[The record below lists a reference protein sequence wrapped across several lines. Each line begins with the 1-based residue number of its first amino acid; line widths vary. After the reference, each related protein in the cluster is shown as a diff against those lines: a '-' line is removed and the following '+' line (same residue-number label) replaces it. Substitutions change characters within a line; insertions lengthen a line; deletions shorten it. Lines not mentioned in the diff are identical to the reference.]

1 MRMPPLETPRLI
13 IRPLI
18 LDDLDA
24 VHRILDVELRDADFG
39 NEAAKSLDE
48 RRQWLQ
54 WTVMGYEQLAKLHQP
69 PYGERAIVL
78 RQSNRVIGACGFVP
92 CLNPFEQLPSL
103 SRGGPIGPSGRTSTE
118 FGLFY
123 AVAPAHQRRGVAAE
137 AAKAMVD
144 YAFRTLHLGRVIA
157 TTTRDNVASMGVMRH
172 LGMRIEEN
180 PYPDPP
186 WLQVVGIIDNKAL
199 L

>member
-123 AVAPAHQRRGVAAE
+123 AIAPAHQRRGYAAE

>member
-48 RRQWLQ
+48 RRQWLE
-54 WTVMGYEQLAKLHQP
+54 WTIMGYEQLAKLYQP

-78 RQSNRVIGACGFVP
+78 RQSTQVIGACGFVP

-103 SRGGPIGPSGRTSTE
+103 SRGGPLGPSGRTSTE

-123 AVAPAHQRRGVAAE
+123 AVAPANQRRGFAAE

-180 PYPDPP
+180 PHPDPP